1 MRLNPVVVLVDQVP
15 QVLVG
20 LREALVKVL
29 ATDDGEALLAQLEDR
44 ILIHSTAA
52 CLVAGALEE
61 MIDLAGGLA
70 NLLDDHARD
79 VLGEVSLSLS
89 DLREIIEAE
98 TRRLPKVCDLLR
110 GVSDASGQRGLAGF
124 HAALAQLGGR
134 ETHQDQLINGARTI
148 NSRRVRMLV
157 ILGELQ
163 ADAVQVV
170 RYVDDTHR
178 HRLQARLDGRAVA
191 TVPVENHQ
199 ARQRRIHVDV
209 LQNTETGDRLHEL
222 GTDTQVSADVR
233 TSLQERRV
241 DQPPLARLDGPNRV
255 RRDLSRQHAS
265 ARR

>member
-1 MRLNPVVVLVDQVP
+1 MRLNRVAVFVDQVP
-15 QVLVG
+15 QELVA
-20 LREALVKVL
+20 LRKPVVEFVL
-29 ATDDGEALLAQLEDR
+29 ADDLDALLAQLEDR

-98 TRRLPKVCDLLR
+98 TRRLPKFCDLLR

-134 ETHQDQLINGARTI
+134 ETHQDQLVNGARTV
-148 NSRRVRMLV
+148 NGRRVRMLV

-163 ADAVQVV
+163 ADALELA
-170 RYVDDTHR
+170 RHVDDTHR

-191 TVPVENHQ
+191 AVAVEDH
-199 ARQRRIHVDV
+199 
-209 LQNTETGDRLHEL
+209 
-222 GTDTQVSADVR
+222 
-233 TSLQERRV
+233 
-241 DQPPLARLDGPNRV
+241 
-255 RRDLSRQHAS
+255 
-265 ARR
+265 